1 MLMLSS
7 LHVSSAFT
15 FHLLQL
21 QTRFSYEQRMKYTAL
36 SAKQA
41 KILSITRHTSKWH
54 ELVSQSE
61 AKMHSRNSASF

>member
-7 LHVSSAFT
+7 LYVSSAFT

-21 QTRFSYEQRMKYTAL
+21 QTRFSYEQRMRHTVL

-41 KILSITRHTSKWH
+41 KILSITRHTRKWY
-54 ELVSQSE
+54 ELASQSE
-61 AKMHSRNSASF
+61 AKMHSGSSASF